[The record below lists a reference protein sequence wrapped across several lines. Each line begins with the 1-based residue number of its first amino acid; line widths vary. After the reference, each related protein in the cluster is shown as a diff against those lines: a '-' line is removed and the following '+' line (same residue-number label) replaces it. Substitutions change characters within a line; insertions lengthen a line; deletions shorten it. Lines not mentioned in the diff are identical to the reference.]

1 MDKIKELL
9 EKSGCKQELISSICE
24 SLVTYKE
31 SVKEQFE
38 KDANSKIDAAKKVCI
53 EETENHKR
61 ELARRVQIFCET
73 KSAAINAQIQ
83 KQQQIGESGA
93 MAKLKEVK
101 SLLEGITING
111 QKNGQ
116 TSVALERAQR
126 QVKALAEEKNKAIE
140 TANRY
145 TQIAEKAL
153 KENRSLV
160 AENTKLK
167 KTVQAKPLVESKS
180 PVQNT
185 KRLDT
190 GRNKSTAATT
200 RPTLAEN
207 QSRTRPAQTIREATG
222 LNSIQSI
229 AAQIDD

>member
-9 EKSGCKQELISSICE
+9 EKAGCKQELVSSICE
-24 SLVTYKE
+24 SLVSYKE

-38 KDANSKIDAAKKVCI
+38 KDANSKIEAAKKVCI

-73 KSAAINAQIQ
+73 KSTAINAQIQ

-101 SLLEGITING
+101 SLLEGITVNG

-180 PVQNT
+180 PQNT

-190 GRNKSTAATT
+190 GRNKSNVTTT
-200 RPTLAEN
+200 RATLAEN
-207 QSRTRPAQTIREATG
+207 QSRTRPAQTIREANG
-222 LNSIQSI
+222 MNSIQSI
-229 AAQIDD
+229 ASQIDD